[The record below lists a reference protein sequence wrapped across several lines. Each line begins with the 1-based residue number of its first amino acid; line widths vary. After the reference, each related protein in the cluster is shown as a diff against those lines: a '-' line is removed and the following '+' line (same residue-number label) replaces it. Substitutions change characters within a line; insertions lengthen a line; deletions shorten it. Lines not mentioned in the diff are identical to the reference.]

1 MLPTLKKRRDFLR
14 AARSGVKSVTP
25 GLILQVKPSAEAGSA
40 ADGIRVGF
48 TVSRKVGNA
57 VTRNRARRRL
67 RAAAERVLGERARRG
82 RDYVLIGRRE
92 TVSRPFAALVGD
104 LEEALAR
111 AGAALSDGGAP
122 RSRARER
129 T

>member
-14 AARSGVKSVTP
+14 AAKSGVKSVTP
-25 GLILQVKPSAEAGSA
+25 GLILQVRPSADAAQAGT
-40 ADGIRVGF
+40 GIRVGF

-67 RAAAERVLGERARRG
+67 RHLAERVLDGRAARG

-92 TVSRPFAALVGD
+92 TVARPYEALVKD
-104 LEEALAR
+104 LEEALDR
-111 AGAALSDGGAP
+111 ADAALAGGGAARRRGQGRD
-122 RSRARER
+122 
-129 T
+129 